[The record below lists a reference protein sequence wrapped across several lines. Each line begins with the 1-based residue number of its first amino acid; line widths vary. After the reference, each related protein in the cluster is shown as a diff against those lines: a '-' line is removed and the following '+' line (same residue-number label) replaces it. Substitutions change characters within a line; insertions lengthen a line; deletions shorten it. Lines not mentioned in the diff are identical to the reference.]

1 MILTEP
7 ARRTTMKRE
16 EYLKQSLKDLQA
28 ELVHQTD
35 FIKGIKKN
43 ISEMQRAG
51 CKPAD
56 SFDEVIAQAEAT
68 KESLTGAIKKLEEAL
83 KAKK

>member
-1 MILTEP
+1 
-7 ARRTTMKRE
+7 MKRE
-16 EYLKQSLKDLQA
+16 EYLKESLKDLQA

-43 ISEMQRAG
+43 VNEMQRAG
-51 CKPAD
+51 CNPTD
-56 SFDEVIAQAEAT
+56 SFEEVIAQAET
-68 KESLTGAIKKLEEAL
+68 IKDSLTSAIKKLEEVI